1 MRKFK
6 ADELEIIQCVLLR
19 YDNELIRRLDS
30 LAQDDIIRKITRIER
45 EKVRTI
51 IRDIV
56 NELIKD

>member
-6 ADELEIIQCVLLR
+6 ADELEIIQRVLLR